1 MTRKGRLVKGFVF
14 TGDCRKSLLP
24 VEVRVG
30 GREVRDAVETSLWC
44 LDTNMKVQE

>member
-1 MTRKGRLVKGFVF
+1 MTRKGRFAKGFVF

-30 GREVRDAVETSLWC
+30 GRDVRGAAETSLWC
-44 LDTNMKVQE
+44 LDTNVKVQE